1 VNHIERKPGIVR
13 LTRRLENAVS
23 LDRPV
28 GALEPTITSVFGSGR
43 RGWLLRG
50 VNGSATLFTRCS
62 PMSRS
67 APGLPP
73 AFLIFSVAPKIL
85 CGPNTYRQRPARR
98 GTNGL
103 DRMGRVGN
111 RGTTRQ
117 AGRPCPRRYQWPLDR
132 YLRNLVGGP
141 PPGPAQYGC
150 EVGTRCGPG
159 LGSRRLFGRSS
170 HRCAQCSDPPSRV
183 RTFGWCQLTVSPAF
197 HFARE

>member
-103 DRMGRVGN
+103 DRMGRVATAGPRDKRVGLVHAGIN
-111 RGTTRQ
+111 GLSIGIYATSWVARRRGRHSMGAKLALGAALVSVLGAYLGGHLTDARNVATHHPAYGPS
-117 AGRPCPRRYQWPLDR
+117 AG
-132 YLRNLVGGP
+132 V
-141 PPGPAQYGC
+141 
-150 EVGTRCGPG
+150 
-159 LGSRRLFGRSS
+159 SS
-170 HRCAQCSDPPSRV
+170 Q
-183 RTFGWCQLTVSPAF
+183 
-197 HFARE
+197 

>member
-1 VNHIERKPGIVR
+1 MNHIERKPGIVR

-141 PPGPAQYGC
+141 PPGRHSMGAKLALGAALVSALGAYLGGHLTDARNVATHHPAYGPSAG
-150 EVGTRCGPG
+150 V
-159 LGSRRLFGRSS
+159 SS
-170 HRCAQCSDPPSRV
+170 Q
-183 RTFGWCQLTVSPAF
+183 
-197 HFARE
+197 